1 MSFPTHLTKIN
12 NMVILGID
20 PGTSIV
26 GYGAVSEESGKIVCL
41 DYGAIK
47 VKEVSQA
54 DRLLA
59 IEKSLNRLLKKFK
72 PDLVVLEKI
81 FFFKNQKTAFS
92 VAEARGVITLVT
104 RKNRVELIE
113 LTPLE
118 LKRYFTGY
126 GRASKEGVQK
136 MLKLILNLK
145 ELPKPDDAADALAL
159 AILGSGRRKG

>member
-1 MSFPTHLTKIN
+1 
-12 NMVILGID
+12 MVILGID

-26 GYGAVSEESGKIVCL
+26 GYGAIEEKNGKLACL
-41 DYGAIK
+41 DYGVIK
-47 VKEVSQA
+47 TTEKEQA

-59 IEKSLNRLLKKFK
+59 IESSLNRLIKKLK
-72 PDLVVLEKI
+72 PDLAVIERL
-81 FFFKNQKTAFS
+81 FFFKNQKTALS
-92 VAEARGVITLVT
+92 VAEARGVITLVV
-104 RKNRVELIE
+104 RKNRVELVE

-159 AILGSGRRKG
+159 AILGSGHRKG